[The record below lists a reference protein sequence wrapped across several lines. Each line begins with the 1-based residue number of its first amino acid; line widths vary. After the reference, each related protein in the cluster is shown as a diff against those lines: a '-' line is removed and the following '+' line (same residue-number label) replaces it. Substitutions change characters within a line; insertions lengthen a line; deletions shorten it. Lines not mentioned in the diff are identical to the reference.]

1 MAYILSKQDIE
12 ALLLTKNIPL
22 RINAVLGL
30 CNLYH
35 VSWRHNSRE
44 FTILYTAQTVLPAQN
59 S

>member
-12 ALLLTKNIPL
+12 ALFLTKNIPL

-30 CNLYH
+30 CN
-35 VSWRHNSRE
+35 SRE
-44 FTILYTAQTVLPAQN
+44 FIILYTAQTVLPAQN

>member
-12 ALLLTKNIPL
+12 ALFLTKNIPL

-30 CNLYH
+30 SNLYD
-35 VSWRHNSRE
+35 VSWRHTSRE
-44 FTILYTAQTVLPAQN
+44 FTILYTVQAVFPAQN